1 MQKTVRKLFWTCDGE
16 PGRKHAQHQVRMS
29 LAEELSEETWRK
41 EQVPEIVRKKWT
53 SQDSNTRNGKER
65 LMRVKPGKRSCWRKD
80 EALQTLKS
88 C

>member
-1 MQKTVRKLFWTCDGE
+1 
-16 PGRKHAQHQVRMS
+16 MS
-29 LAEELSEETWRK
+29 LAEGLSEETWRE
-41 EQVPEIVRKKWT
+41 EQVPEIIRKKWT

-65 LMRVKPGKRSCWRKD
+65 LTQVKPAKRSCWRKD